1 MLADFDDS
9 AIYNL
14 PFKRRVLFWRLPLSV
29 WDITFE
35 QFIVSMKYIDSVA
48 TVPNYLEAITTVNKY
63 IWNKSKLKLSLP
75 AYDLYKSETEQILQM
90 FKDVGDEAPKA
101 KGVVKDMQEFGL
113 TQYIAMV
120 ADGRV
125 RDFEYFYQKSVAFM
139 YTEYRR
145 KIHTNINLISESKAN
160 AANH

>member
-9 AIYNL
+9 IIFKM
-14 PFKRRVLFWRLPLSV
+14 PFKRRLLFWRLPLSV

-35 QFIVSMKYIDSVA
+35 QFVVSMKYIDSVA
-48 TVPNYLEAITTVNKY
+48 TIPNYLQSITRVNKY

-90 FKDVGDEAPKA
+90 FKDVEDEAPKA

-113 TQYIAMV
+113 TQMV
-120 ADGRV
+120 SMIADGRV
-125 RDFEYFYQKSVAFM
+125 SDYPYVYKMTVADI

-145 KIHTNINLISESKAN
+145 KVWQSINLISESKAN